1 MDLNS
6 DYFMT
11 VDGKSVAGDSTIEV
25 VNPATGEVFTKA
37 PDCSP
42 AQLDEAVASSREAFQ
57 TWKKLSF
64 EERADYLKKCGE
76 ALTEIVPELSRLFTR
91 EQGRPVDF
99 AALEINGG
107 IDWIKAVAEF
117 RPPVHVFEDS
127 KEQFIETRYV
137 PLGVICAIAPWNF
150 PINLA
155 LWKIMPALLAGNT
168 MVLKPSPFTPLA
180 TLKMGELFGKIL
192 PPGVLNVISGGDDL
206 GPWMTSHP
214 GFNKISFTGSTAT
227 GKRVM
232 ESAAK
237 DLKRITLEL
246 GGNDAAI
253 IMPDVDLDEIAE
265 KIFFGSF
272 FNTAQICIATKRLY
286 VHEDVYEGLRDR
298 LIAMAKGAKLGD
310 GSEQGTDLG
319 PIQNIRQFERVKA
332 LLKDA
337 KDSGLN
343 VIECSKMPESDGYF
357 IPVTIVD
364 NPPEQSRVVQEEAFG
379 PILPMLKFKDVDDV
393 VARANDSEYG
403 LAGAVWSKDTDKAL
417 EIARQM
423 ETGNVWINQN
433 LILRPD
439 VPFGGHKQ
447 SGFGV
452 ENGIEGLLEYMMPQS
467 VYLARA

>member
-1 MDLNS
+1 MDFNKNY
-6 DYFMT
+6 DMT
-11 VDGKSVAGDSTIEV
+11 IDGKSVPGAAEIEV
-25 VNPATGEVFTKA
+25 VNPATGEVFAKA

-42 AQLDEAVASSREAFQ
+42 AQLDAAVESSQKAFEL
-57 TWKKLSF
+57 WKKLSF
-64 EERADYLKKCGE
+64 DERAAYLNKCAE
-76 ALTEIVPELSRLFTR
+76 ALADVAPQMARLFTR

-99 AALEINGG
+99 ATMEIAGSV
-107 IDWIKAVAEF
+107 DWIKAVTQF

-127 KEQFIETRYV
+127 AEQFVETKYV
-137 PLGVICAIAPWNF
+137 PLGVVCGIAPWNF

-155 LWKIMPALLAGNT
+155 IWKIAPALLAGNT

-180 TLKMGELFGKIL
+180 TLKMGQLFGEIL
-192 PPGVLNVISGGDDL
+192 PPGVLNIISGGDDL

-214 GFNKISFTGSTAT
+214 GFAKISFTGSTAT

-232 ESAAK
+232 ESASK
-237 DLKRITLEL
+237 DLKKITLEL

-272 FNTAQICIATKRLY
+272 FNTAQICVATKRLY

-298 LIAMAKGAKLGD
+298 LIAMAKGTKLGD
-310 GSEQGTDLG
+310 GSEQGTNMG
-319 PIQNIRQFERVKA
+319 PIQNIKQFERVKE
-332 LLKDA
+332 LLADA
-337 KDSGLN
+337 KDNGLD
-343 VIECSKMPESDGYF
+343 VIECSTMPESDGYF

-364 NPPEQSRVVQEEAFG
+364 NPPEQTRVVQEEAFG

-393 VARANDSEYG
+393 IARANDSEYG

-417 EIARQM
+417 EIARRM

-439 VPFGGHKQ
+439 VPFGGHKN

-452 ENGIEGLLEYMMPQS
+452 ENGLEGFLEYMTPQS
-467 VYLARA
+467 VYMARS